1 MSIEFSKPMILSN
14 NYILNRRYF
23 KGNISRLKKLNF
35 KHRKK
40 IYYTL
45 VATVILL
52 EISITALW
60 YTESIKE
67 TEVSLAFE
75 NLDAINEL
83 SQMTNK
89 ANNSF
94 ISSQTSFNDYI
105 NYQRQISLKE
115 YTSSLIDIKNTINRV
130 NTMYQEDHALGNV
143 LGEKKESEYKI
154 ASVETTIDSIIALQ
168 IEPSKNQKTE
178 SSKFQKVEFKK
189 TLNNQKND
197 FFILAD
203 SISKKSLFSRLT
215 DAIGGKID
223 IQKMPEFN
231 TLKRSSFTLR
241 SQNQEIVKLN
251 NKLLKLVAG
260 ILIPYSVTLN
270 NLQLDTKN
278 KMRDEYKSSVKL
290 RNYTAVMMILLMFI
304 ITLVISNFTQ
314 MASDYDKKIT
324 KAKERIRQSLNFKN
338 KIMGMI
344 SHEIRSPLN
353 IISIYSKKISDSMKD
368 PELKETFKSIH
379 FTTNSLVLLANQ
391 ILEYSKGQNYQPT
404 LKCKKFNLK
413 NEIHQIISSMSPLLE
428 LKRNKIE
435 INSNIDSNCDVYSD
449 VTKIHQL
456 FYNLIGNANKFTEK
470 GIISI
475 TINLQDISD
484 YERNLSV
491 EIHDNGIGID
501 DNDLKK
507 IFESYYQG
515 TSSRKLKDLGAGL
528 GLNLCKEIV
537 ELYDGDINVF
547 SVEGSGTTVTF
558 NLILSQI

>member
-1 MSIEFSKPMILSN
+1 MSIGFSKPMILSN
-14 NYILNRRYF
+14 NYTLDRRNF
-23 KGNISRLKKLNF
+23 KGNISRLRRLNF

-40 IYYTL
+40 IYYAL
-45 VATVILL
+45 AAVIIVL
-52 EISITALW
+52 EISIATLW
-60 YTESIKE
+60 YIEFTKE
-67 TEVSLAFE
+67 TEISLAFE
-75 NLDAINEL
+75 NLDAVNKL
-83 SQMTNK
+83 SQMSNK

-94 ISSQTSFNDYI
+94 ISSQASFNDYI
-105 NYQRQISLKE
+105 NDKNQISLKE
-115 YTSSLIDIKNTINRV
+115 YTLSLIDIKNAIDSV
-130 NTMYQEDHALGNV
+130 NTLYQGDHVFGNI
-143 LGEKKESEYKI
+143 LGEKKDSEYEI
-154 ASVETTIDSIIALQ
+154 ASIKAAIDAIIALQ
-168 IEPSKNQKTE
+168 
-178 SSKFQKVEFKK
+178 
-189 TLNNQKND
+189 LD
-197 FFILAD
+197 
-203 SISKKSLFSRLT
+203 
-215 DAIGGKID
+215 
-223 IQKMPEFN
+223 
-231 TLKRSSFTLR
+231 SFTLR
-241 SQNQEIVKLN
+241 SKDQEIVKLN
-251 NKLLKLVAG
+251 NKLLKSATKT
-260 ILIPYSVTLN
+260 LIPYNVTLN

-278 KMRDEYKSSVKL
+278 KTRDGYKSSIKI
-290 RNYTAVMMILLMFI
+290 RNYTVVMMILLIFI
-304 ITLVISNFTQ
+304 ITMVISNFTQ
-314 MASDYDKKIT
+314 MAFDYEKKIA

-353 IISIYSKKISDSMKD
+353 IISIYSKKISYSMKD
-368 PELKETFKSIH
+368 PELKETFKSIY

-391 ILEYSKGQNYQPT
+391 ILEYSKGESYQPT

-428 LKRNKIE
+428 IKKNKIE
-435 INSNIDSNCDVYSD
+435 LNSNIDSDCEVYSD

-475 TINLQDISD
+475 TINLEDISD

-547 SVEGSGTTVTF
+547 SVEGSGTIVLF

>member
-14 NYILNRRYF
+14 THILDRRHF
-23 KGNISRLKKLNF
+23 KGNISRFKKLNF
-35 KHRKK
+35 KHRRE

-45 VATVILL
+45 VAGVIVL
-52 EISITALW
+52 EISIAGLW
-60 YTESIKE
+60 YRESIKE

-89 ANNSF
+89 ANNLF
-94 ISSQTSFNDYI
+94 ISSQSSFNDYI
-105 NYQRQISLKE
+105 NYKQQISLKE
-115 YTSSLIDIKNTINRV
+115 YTSSLIDIKNTINHV
-130 NTMYQEDHALGNV
+130 NTVYQDDHVLGNI
-143 LGEKKESEYKI
+143 LGEKKDSEYKI
-154 ASVETTIDSIIALQ
+154 ASVENTIDSIIALQ
-168 IEPSKNQKTE
+168 IDSTKNQKAE
-178 SSKFQKVEFKK
+178 SSKFQKMELKK
-189 TLNNQKND
+189 TLNNKKND
-197 FFILAD
+197 LLILID
-203 SISKKSLFSRLT
+203 SISKKSSY
-215 DAIGGKID
+215 
-223 IQKMPEFN
+223 
-231 TLKRSSFTLR
+231 TLR
-241 SQNQEIVKLN
+241 SQNQEIIKLN
-251 NKLLKLVAG
+251 NKLLKLVARV
-260 ILIPYSVTLN
+260 LIPYSATLN
-270 NLQLDTKN
+270 KLQLDIKN
-278 KMRDEYKSSVKL
+278 KMYDEYQSSVKI
-290 RNYTAVMMILLMFI
+290 RNYTAVMVILLMFI
-304 ITLVISNFTQ
+304 ISLVISNFTQ
-314 MASDYDKKIT
+314 MASDYEKKIT
-324 KAKERIRQSLNFKN
+324 RAKERIRQSLNFKN
-338 KIMGMI
+338 RIMGMI

-353 IISIYSKKISDSMKD
+353 IISIYSKKISYSMKD

-391 ILEYSKGQNYQPT
+391 ILEYSKGQNYQLT

-413 NEIHQIISSMSPLLE
+413 NEIHQIISSMLPLLE
-428 LKRNKIE
+428 IKKNKIE
-435 INSNIDSNCDVYSD
+435 LNSNIDSNCEVYSD

-475 TINLQDISD
+475 TINIHDISD

-537 ELYDGDINVF
+537 ELYDGDINV
-547 SVEGSGTTVTF
+547 SSAEGSGTTVLF
-558 NLILSQI
+558 NLLLSQI